1 MHCAFTDDE
10 NANGMGGDFVL
21 AQEVG
26 HNGGAVAMT
35 KACDTFPDDFIGRL
49 RQVELPP
56 RPAPNNRRSRE
67 GIPRGRIVA

>member
-1 MHCAFTDDE
+1 MYCEVTDDE

-26 HNGGAVAMT
+26 NKGGAVAAIT
-35 KACDTFPDDFIGRL
+35 AFPDDFIGRL

-56 RPAPNNRRSRE
+56 RPAPNNRR
-67 GIPRGRIVA
+67 RIVA